1 MKELEERAARMRELL
16 DRHVATTK
24 MGEHA
29 LARNIA
35 FDMLQV
41 LTALYGAAYAAA
53 AQQARK
59 QGRLG

>member
-29 LARNIA
+29 PARNIA
-35 FDMLQV
+35 FEMMTVVTD
-41 LTALYGAAYAAA
+41 LYNAAYRAAA
-53 AQQARK
+53 EQSRR
-59 QGRLG
+59 QGRIG